1 MDPNAGNNEAV
12 NDGIFAAVAEQNHET
27 YASRGQLD
35 KAKTDPAATGET
47 GGGTPTKQKTQK
59 PTDSDDDDGSYEGDN
74 AEGLDEQDFSREPVP
89 STNEAPEE
97 QTTETTDATSQTNTE
112 TQTEADDWKASLP
125 ADPGE
130 FTLEPPKPDELG
142 QIDPKEYGDY
152 IRAQIRYEN
161 KVEEYNAKLIT
172 ATFDTVE
179 KILPE
184 IKDDP
189 ALQAAIRN
197 TYYGTLNADETVN
210 VAKSLRQSLDKVAS
224 TNKSAGIQ
232 SAKTSISIQ
241 KNAAVETKGATQKK
255 SPDSSKS
262 DNLTKRLQKN
272 DTSAFE
278 ELMGGWLEDG
288 KV

>member
-1 MDPNAGNNEAV
+1 MDPNEGNNESV

-27 YASRGQLD
+27 YVRNGTPEKST
-35 KAKTDPAATGET
+35 TDPAATGQT
-47 GGGTPTKQKTQK
+47 GGGTPTKQKTTK
-59 PTDSDDDDGSYEGDN
+59 TSVDEDDGAYEGDN
-74 AEGLDEQDFSREPVP
+74 AAGLDTQDYSRQPVP
-89 STNEAPEE
+89 ST
-97 QTTETTDATSQTNTE
+97 TETEEEATTDTSTDETSQTNTE
-112 TQTEADDWKASLP
+112 TQDADDWKADLP
-125 ADPGE
+125 PDPGE
-130 FTLEPPKPDELG
+130 FTLQPPKPDELG

-172 ATFDTVE
+172 KTFDTVE

-210 VAKSLRQSLDKVAS
+210 VAKSLRASLDKVAS

-232 SAKTSISIQ
+232 SAKTSIQIQ
-241 KNAAVETKGATQKK
+241 KNAAVETKGAAQKK
-255 SPDSSKS
+255 SPDTTKS

-278 ELMGGWLEDG
+278 ELMGGWLEEG

>member
-1 MDPNAGNNEAV
+1 MDPNAGNNESV

-27 YASRGQLD
+27 YQRNGTPE
-35 KAKTDPAATGET
+35 KATTDPAATGKT
-47 GGGTPTKQKTQK
+47 GGGTPTKQKTTKQ
-59 PTDSDDDDGSYEGDN
+59 TVADDDDGAYEGDN
-74 AEGLDEQDFSREPVP
+74 AAGLDEQDFSRQPVP
-89 STNEAPEE
+89 STIEAPDE
-97 QTTETTDATSQTNTE
+97 TTDSTTDATSQTNTE
-112 TQTEADDWKASLP
+112 TEVADNWKETLP
-125 ADPGE
+125 PDPGD

-197 TYYGTLNADETVN
+197 TYYGTLNADETVA
-210 VAKSLRQSLDKVAS
+210 VAKSLRSSLDKVAS
-224 TNKSAGIQ
+224 TSKSAGIQ
-232 SAKTSISIQ
+232 SAKTSITIQ
-241 KNAAVETKGATQKK
+241 KNAAVESKGATQKK
-255 SPDSSKS
+255 SPDTSRS

-278 ELMGGWLEDG
+278 ELMGGWLDEG
-288 KV
+288 KI

>member
-27 YASRGQLD
+27 YSSRGQAD
-35 KAKTDPAATGET
+35 KAATDPAATGKT

-59 PTDSDDDDGSYEGDN
+59 PTDSDEDDGSYEGDN
-74 AEGLDEQDFSREPVP
+74 AAGLDEQDYSRQPVP
-89 STNEAPEE
+89 STTEAEE
-97 QTTETTDATSQTNTE
+97 DPTAETPDATSQTNTE
-112 TQTEADDWKASLP
+112 TQTVPDDWKNNLP
-125 ADPGE
+125 PDPGD
-130 FTLEPPKPDELG
+130 FTIEPPKPDDLG

-152 IRAQIRYEN
+152 IRQQIRHDS
-161 KVEEYNAKLIT
+161 KVEEYNARLIT
-172 ATFDTVE
+172 ATFDNVE

-184 IKDDP
+184 IKDNP
-189 ALQAAIRN
+189 AYQAAIRN
-197 TYYGTLNADETVN
+197 TYYGTLNADDTVN
-210 VAKSLRQSLDKVAS
+210 LAKELRASIDKIAGES
-224 TNKSAGIQ
+224 KSAGIQ

-255 SPDSSKS
+255 SPDSTKS

>member
-1 MDPNAGNNEAV
+1 MDPNAGNNESV

-27 YASRGQLD
+27 YQRNGTPEKST
-35 KAKTDPAATGET
+35 TDPAATGQT

-59 PTDSDDDDGSYEGDN
+59 SVADDDDGSYEGDN
-74 AEGLDEQDFSREPVP
+74 AEGLDTQDYSRQPVP
-89 STNEAPEE
+89 STTEAEE
-97 QTTETTDATSQTNTE
+97 DTNTESTTDATSQTNTE
-112 TQTEADDWKASLP
+112 TETVADDWKASLP

-184 IKDDP
+184 IKEDP

-210 VAKSLRQSLDKVAS
+210 VAKSLRASLDKVAS

-232 SAKTSISIQ
+232 SAKTSITIQ
-241 KNAAVETKGATQKK
+241 KQAAVESKGATQKK
-255 SPDSSKS
+255 SPDSTKS
-262 DNLTKRLQKN
+262 DNLSKRLAKN

-278 ELMGGWLEDG
+278 ELMGGWLEEG

>member
-1 MDPNAGNNEAV
+1 MDPNAGNNESV

-27 YASRGQLD
+27 YQRNGTPEKST
-35 KAKTDPAATGET
+35 TDPAATGVT

-59 PTDSDDDDGSYEGDN
+59 PTDSDEDDGAYEGDN
-74 AEGLDEQDFSREPVP
+74 AAGLDEQDFSREPVP
-89 STNEAPEE
+89 STNEAQEE